1 MHMVHVLSCS
11 PHRDS
16 NYRALSNSRPQTEC
30 AGAVTAG
37 ETASTKG
44 GYMDKEN
51 LIRLIWSMAA
61 LIEELAPDE
70 EFRDSFNIDVVL
82 EEAQKTIIEL
92 RGEE

>member
-1 MHMVHVLSCS
+1 
-11 PHRDS
+11 
-16 NYRALSNSRPQTEC
+16 
-30 AGAVTAG
+30 VTAG